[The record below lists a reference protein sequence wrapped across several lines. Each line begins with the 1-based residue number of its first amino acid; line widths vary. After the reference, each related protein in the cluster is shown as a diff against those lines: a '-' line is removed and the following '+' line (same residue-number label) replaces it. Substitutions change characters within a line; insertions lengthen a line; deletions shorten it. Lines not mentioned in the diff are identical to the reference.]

1 MEKKEEKDSNKVILW
16 IKDHKRGIGIGVAV
30 TAVSVV
36 GGIIIYK
43 NWDSI
48 KEILPRGTSL
58 DDVKEAFTVKAVKT
72 PQIVIPQQV
81 ALTGIKKT
89 ATELGYDAYTSAQ
102 KINKKLIEAGL
113 AERMPDGTLSLT
125 DLGTQFGEYTTKVRA
140 SGYEFTN
147 IEWDDSVLG
156 LILTEE
162 EMARIEKLREE
173 LKPIHDFYKDYHYT
187 WQK

>member
-1 MEKKEEKDSNKVILW
+1 M
-16 IKDHKRGIGIGVAV
+16 
-30 TAVSVV
+30 
-36 GGIIIYK
+36 
-43 NWDSI
+43 
-48 KEILPRGTSL
+48 
-58 DDVKEAFTVKAVKT
+58 
-72 PQIVIPQQV
+72 